1 MPSYKKI
8 QSIALRGD
16 YRAGVRR
23 GTRASGQ
30 GNDATR
36 QHMDDRNQFNTLI
49 EDIYSASLTADD
61 QTPLLGRIAEYLGFE
76 ACALVTARS
85 RYSHANCN
93 ASWGIDLAACER
105 AEREFGASLASTRL
119 NGRDIQAGE
128 FGFDGEFLSEAE
140 FRTQPFYHEF
150 LVPNRIQHGAKLC
163 LENSTE
169 RLVFANFGRPVPG
182 ADRQRQRQLLTILA
196 PHWIRA
202 AGIFLKLGQVDVL
215 RQAHS
220 EAANLA
226 PFAMVILDNTGAVYI
241 ANRKAE
247 QLSCSDGL
255 ALRHNGLHATV
266 ECEHQ
271 RLQQAIRAAIAS
283 SISAAG
289 PMQGADLCISRPSG
303 KRSYQVVV
311 TPLAPATQRWGQ
323 RRPAAAVVIF
333 DPDDEMT
340 ASIERC
346 RVIFGFTHAEA
357 QVALGIMRGRSLEQI
372 AASQGNAIATSR
384 NLLKR
389 VYMKTG
395 VNRQNE
401 LARVMLNSP
410 LLLPTPGDTPPQAQ
424 H

>member
-1 MPSYKKI
+1 
-8 QSIALRGD
+8 
-16 YRAGVRR
+16 
-23 GTRASGQ
+23 
-30 GNDATR
+30 
-36 QHMDDRNQFNTLI
+36 MDDTNRFNALI
-49 EDIYSASLTADD
+49 EDIYSAALTTDD
-61 QTPLLGRIAEYLGFE
+61 QTPLLRRIAEYLGFE

-105 AEREFGASLASTRL
+105 AEQEFGASLALTRL
-119 NGRDIQAGE
+119 NGHDIQAGE

-140 FRTQPFYHEF
+140 FRTQPLYHEF

-163 LENSTE
+163 LENSAE
-169 RLVFANFGRPVPG
+169 RLVFANFGRPIPG
-182 ADRQRQRQLLTILA
+182 ADRQRQRQRLTILS

-202 AGIFLKLGQVDVL
+202 AKIFLKLGQVDVL

-226 PFAMVILDNTGAVYI
+226 PFAMVILDNTGAVYL

-247 QLSCSDGL
+247 QSLRSDGL
-255 ALRHNGLHATV
+255 ALLHNGLHAALDN
-266 ECEHQ
+266 EHQ
-271 RLQQAIRAAIAS
+271 RLQRAIRAAIAS
-283 SISAAG
+283 SNSAG
-289 PMQGADLCISRPSG
+289 SPMQGADLCISRPSG

-311 TPLAPATQRWGQ
+311 TPLAPSTQRWGE
-323 RRPAAAVVIF
+323 RPAAAVVIF
-333 DPDDEMT
+333 DPDEEVT
-340 ASIERC
+340 ATFERC
-346 RVIFGFTHAEA
+346 RDLFGFTRAEA
-357 QVALGIMRGRSLEQI
+357 QVALGIMQGRSMDEI
-372 AASQGNAIATSR
+372 ASSQGNAVATAR

-401 LARVMLNSP
+401 LAWVMMNSP
-410 LLLPTPGDTPPQAQ
+410 LLLPTPGDNQPARQ